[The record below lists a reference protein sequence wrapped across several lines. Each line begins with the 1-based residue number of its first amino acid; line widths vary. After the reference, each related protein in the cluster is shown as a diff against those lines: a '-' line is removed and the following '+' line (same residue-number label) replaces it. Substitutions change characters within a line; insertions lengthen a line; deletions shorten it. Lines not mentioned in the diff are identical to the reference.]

1 MKIAVLGGGGVRS
14 MFLAKSISQRAKSLN
29 INEIVFMD
37 NNKLKLDI
45 FGMMAKEV
53 SNRIDP
59 SIKFSTTIDPIEAV
73 KGAKYIITTIRVG
86 EDIKR
91 IDDEKIALDLD
102 LIGQETT
109 GAAGFSF
116 AMRSVPV
123 LAQYC
128 ELIKKYSDKNVKVFN
143 FTNPAGVVSQTLR
156 DMGYDFTYGICD
168 APSGLLHDFSKIYN
182 VSTSSIKGE
191 CFGLNHLSFF
201 NSIKINNK
209 EMINEI
215 INNDKIYKESEMRF
229 FPKEIVQHFNYIIN
243 EYLYYYFYREKAVV
257 NIKGSEITR
266 GQLIEK
272 VNKELIEKLK
282 TFDINKDFDRCL
294 EIFIEGYNKRESMYM
309 KNETGASET
318 KHPFDF
324 DIYSPDLGGYAGVA
338 LNYIEAIEKNKEV
351 EMIMC
356 VPNNGSIK
364 ELEDSDIVEVTCT
377 IKKDQVIN
385 HKFTDIN
392 ESILALIKKV
402 KTYERLA
409 SKAIRQKDRDVAIE
423 CLFSHPLVNSISL
436 ATKLVDSYISSNK
449 DYIEGWE

>member
-14 MFLAKSISQRAKSLN
+14 MFLAKSISQRANSLN
-29 INEIVFMD
+29 IDEIVFMD
-37 NNKLKLDI
+37 NNKEKLNI
-45 FGMMAKEV
+45 FGKMAKEV
-53 SNRIDP
+53 AHRID
-59 SIKFSTTIDPIEAV
+59 SNIKFSITLDPIEAV
-73 KGAKYIITTIRVG
+73 KDAKYIITTIRVG
-86 EDIKR
+86 EDKKR
-91 IDDEKIALDLD
+91 VDDETIALNLD

-123 LAQYC
+123 LSYYC
-128 ELIKKYSDKNVKVFN
+128 ELIKQYSDKNVKVFN

-168 APSGLLHDFSKIYN
+168 APSGLLHDIAEIYDIP
-182 VSTSSIKGE
+182 SSNIKGE

-201 NSIKINNK
+201 NSIKINNE
-209 EMINEI
+209 EMINDI
-215 INNDKIYKESEMRF
+215 INNDQIYKDSEMRF
-229 FPKEIVQHFNYIIN
+229 FPKQIAKHYNYIIN
-243 EYLYYYFYREKAVV
+243 EYLYYFFYREKALE
-257 NIKGSEITR
+257 NIKSASLTR

-272 VNKELIEKLK
+272 VNIELIEELK
-282 TFDINKDFDRCL
+282 KYDVTKDFDKCL
-294 EIFIEGYNKRESMYM
+294 KIFIEGYNKRESMYM
-309 KNETGASET
+309 KNETGSTQLKKAFE
-318 KHPFDF
+318 F

-356 VPNNGSIK
+356 VLNNGSIE
-364 ELEDSDIVEVTCT
+364 ELADSDIIEVTCT
-377 IKKDQVIN
+377 IKDNKVIN
-385 HKFTDIN
+385 HKFSDIN

-409 SKAIRQKDRDVAIE
+409 SKAIRNKDRDIAIE

-436 ATKLVDSYISSNK
+436 ATQLVDSYIESNK
-449 DYIEGWE
+449 DFIEGWK